1 MSNLSHFWDDVF
13 GGLPDLLIAL
23 IVLVLAILVAWLT
36 KFLIVKLLK
45 LIGLEKGMKKAGIEQ
60 KHVTKAIHFIGNLAW
75 LVVFI
80 LFLPGIF
87 DKLGLGSISTPIV
100 AMMND
105 FMAYLPK
112 IIGAVIILLVGLFIA
127 KLVKELL
134 KPLLNRTKLNSWLE
148 KVGIDVKKVNV
159 ADVIV
164 NIVYA
169 VIAIFFAVEA
179 LNTLKLEVL
188 TNIGGDI
195 IHYLPLAVS
204 AAIIMLLAYL
214 LGAWVEGALVR
225 NFKTSRATALVVKI
239 VIIVIGAFITL
250 YQLGVAPA
258 LINAAFIILL
268 GAVGVAFA
276 IAFGWGG
283 RDFAARTMKKFE
295 QRLDQNA
302 RARKMKK

>member
-13 GGLPDLLIAL
+13 GGLPDVLVAL

-45 LIGLEKGMKKAGIEQ
+45 LIGLEKGMRKAGIE
-60 KHVTKAIHFIGNLAW
+60 KKNIDKSINFVGKLAW

-100 AMMND
+100 AMMNG

-112 IIGAVIILLVGLFIA
+112 IIGAVIILLIGLFIA

-134 KPLLNRTKLNSWLE
+134 RPLLDKTKLNSWLE
-148 KVGIDVKKVNV
+148 KLGLDVKKVNV
-159 ADVIV
+159 SEVLV

-179 LNTLKLEVL
+179 LNTLQLEVL
-188 TNIGGDI
+188 SNIGAEI
-195 IHYLPLAVS
+195 IRYLPLAVS
-204 AAIIMLLAYL
+204 AAIIVLLAYL
-214 LGAWVEGALVR
+214 LGSWAEGALVR
-225 NFKTSRATALVVKI
+225 NFRTSKATAFVVKT
-239 VIIVIGAFITL
+239 IILVIGAFITL

-276 IAFGWGG
+276 IAFGMGG

-295 QRLDQNA
+295 QKLDENA
-302 RARKMKK
+302 RVRKTKK